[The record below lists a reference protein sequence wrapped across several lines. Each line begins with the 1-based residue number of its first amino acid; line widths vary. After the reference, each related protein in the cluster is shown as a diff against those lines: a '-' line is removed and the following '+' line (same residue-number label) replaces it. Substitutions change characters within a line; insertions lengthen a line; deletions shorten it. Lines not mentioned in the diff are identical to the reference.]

1 MAGTPRAAA
10 AVADVGAPG
19 EDQGMSAREIARRWT
34 VLFLAGVLKTS
45 VRAIE
50 AVLPYQPRWLAQIE
64 LLAKQLQTK
73 VENNHP
79 DETAPPTQGEIFSR
93 ADLDSLLASKAVPGQ
108 DRAVAS
114 ETELWEHLLVMA
126 RAGDR
131 LAGQRDTLIRATGAA
146 TEARAAA
153 EAASAAKSG
162 FLAIMSHELRTPLNA
177 IIGFSEVIQTETFG
191 PVGSGK

>member
-19 EDQGMSAREIARRWT
+19 EDQGMSAMEIARRRT
-34 VLFLAGVLKTS
+34 VLFLAEVLKTS

-79 DETAPPTQGEIFSR
+79 DETAPPSRPVPFFSAPIF
-93 ADLDSLLASKAVPGQ
+93 
-108 DRAVAS
+108 
-114 ETELWEHLLVMA
+114 
-126 RAGDR
+126 
-131 LAGQRDTLIRATGAA
+131 
-146 TEARAAA
+146 
-153 EAASAAKSG
+153 
-162 FLAIMSHELRTPLNA
+162 RT
-177 IIGFSEVIQTETFG
+177 
-191 PVGSGK
+191 